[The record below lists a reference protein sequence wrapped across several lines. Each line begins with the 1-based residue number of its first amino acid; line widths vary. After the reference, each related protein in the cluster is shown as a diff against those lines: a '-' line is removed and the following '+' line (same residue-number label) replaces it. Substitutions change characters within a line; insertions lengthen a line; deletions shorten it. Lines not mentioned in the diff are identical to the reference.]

1 MEIIDSAMAEY
12 GIPSLPKDTAVAM
25 AYVPFQQFNSKLY
38 SPAQALESG
47 TAYPILDKPFYGPK
61 CSGGKND

>member
-1 MEIIDSAMAEY
+1 MEIIDTVMAEY
-12 GIPSLPKDTAVAM
+12 GLPLLPKDATVGM

-47 TAYPILDKPFYGPK
+47 TAYPILDKPFYGSR
-61 CSGGKND
+61 CFGGKND

>member
-1 MEIIDSAMAEY
+1 MEIIDKAMIEY
-12 GIPSLPKDTAVAM
+12 GLSPLPKDTAIAM
-25 AYVPFQQFNSKLY
+25 AYVPFQQYNSKLY

-47 TAYPILDKPFYGPK
+47 TAFPVLDKPFYGPK

>member
-1 MEIIDSAMAEY
+1 MEIIDSVMAEY
-12 GIPSLPKDTAVAM
+12 GIPLLPKDVVPAM